1 MAVQAEKGA
10 GLMDLSRVFRWGR
23 ATVVMGVLV
32 GMVAVA
38 VPYAQ
43 RRYGQSQSYSGNV
56 QYDGK
61 FTFVRMSYNTGLSG
75 FRRGRGGGDPW
86 SHDYPYGEH
95 SFLKILTSISNVAAH
110 VEESSIM
117 GFSDPD
123 MFRFPV
129 IYLVE
134 PGYWAMSESDV
145 VGLRNYLAKG
155 GFMIVDDFPSWAWG
169 QFDTQMARVF
179 PANKWIEITIEHP
192 IFHSFFEIDPHEVP
206 QSYNLG
212 GPPQFWAMFEDND
225 PTKRMLVIANY
236 QNDLSEF
243 WEYVEQGFSPT
254 PATNESYKVG
264 INQFIYGIT
273 H

>member
-1 MAVQAEKGA
+1 MKQVRTSSWLRLAVVGA
-10 GLMDLSRVFRWGR
+10 
-23 ATVVMGVLV
+23 VLV
-32 GMVAVA
+32 GLVAVA

-43 RRYGQSQSYSGNV
+43 RRYGQSASYSGNV
-56 QYDGK
+56 EYDGR
-61 FTFVRMSYNTGLSG
+61 FTFVRMAYDMGLRG
-75 FRRGRGGGDPW
+75 FRGRGQPPW
-86 SHDYPYGEH
+86 QHDFPYGEH
-95 SFLKILTSISNVAAH
+95 NFLKILTSISNVRAH
-110 VEESSIM
+110 VDETSIM
-117 GFSDPD
+117 TFSDPD
-123 MFRFPV
+123 LFRFPL

-134 PGYWAMSESDV
+134 PGYWQMSDADV
-145 VGLRNYLAKG
+145 EGLRSYLAKG
-155 GFMIVDDFPSWAWG
+155 GFLIVDDFPGNGWYQFEG
-169 QFDTQMARVF
+169 QMSRVF
-179 PANKWIEITIEHP
+179 PTLKLIEIGIDHP

-212 GPPQFWAMFEDND
+212 GPPMFFALFEEND
-225 PTKRMLVIANY
+225 PSKRMLVIANY

>member
-1 MAVQAEKGA
+1 MNRIKVVE
-10 GLMDLSRVFRWGR
+10 WGR
-23 ATVVMGVLV
+23 AA
-32 GMVAVA
+32 VAVA
-38 VPYAQ
+38 VLVGLVAVAAPYAQ
-43 RRYGQSQSYSGNV
+43 RRYGQLQSYSGNV

-61 FTFVRMSYNTGLSG
+61 FTFVRMSYEFAS
-75 FRRGRGGGDPW
+75 FSRRGFGRQAPW
-86 SHDYPYGEH
+86 AHDYPFGEH
-95 SFLKILTSISNVAAH
+95 SFLKILTSISNVSAH
-110 VEESSIM
+110 VDETSIM

-123 MFRFPV
+123 MFKFPV
-129 IYLVE
+129 IYLIE

-155 GFMIVDDFPSWAWG
+155 GFMIVDDFPRDAWS
-169 QFDTQMARVF
+169 QFDLQMSRVF
-179 PANKWIEITIEHP
+179 PENKWIEITIEHP

-212 GPPQFWAMFEDND
+212 GPPQFWAMFEEND